1 MARRPETGSKDI
13 YIIAAIAL
21 VIVAA
26 LIFFLLRIVGHAE
39 KHVDTVKKTKVK
51 YSESLSWR
59 PDSAISED
67 KIKADFKNSRNQTAA
82 DYGDLNLTKNS
93 FVLISK
99 MPMLRDL
106 KLVRASFKEK
116 WLNILAD
123 MNLRY
128 LALHGT
134 PITDKS
140 IPILLRMKNLQSVE
154 LGDTEITDKGLEEL
168 SASKTINHLE
178 INLGRKI
185 TNKGIESLDKMTQLK
200 VLEFSGSKNITAACL
215 AALADL
221 KNLEQ
226 LSIKYLKVGSEDLD
240 ALKQFKKLTLL
251 DASECSLDDRALQG
265 IAEVKSLNILNING
279 SNITDDGIE
288 KLYGLKNLTIL
299 SMKDCPNV
307 SRKAVK
313 NLKKGLPGCHVY
325 HSRRSGLAKKLEQDN
340 VRMEL
345 LLLKDEA
352 RNELE
357 KKE

>member
-1 MARRPETGSKDI
+1 MARKPETGSKDI
-13 YIIAAIAL
+13 FIIAAIAL
-21 VIVAA
+21 VIVGA
-26 LIFFLLRIVGHAE
+26 LIFVLLRIVGHAE

-106 KLVRASFKEK
+106 KLIRTNFKEK

-140 IPILLRMKNLQSVE
+140 IPILLKMKNLESVE

-185 TNKGIESLDKMTQLK
+185 TNRGIESLDKMTQLK
-200 VLEFSGSKNITAACL
+200 VLEFSGSKNVTAACL
-215 AALADL
+215 AGLSNL
-221 KNLEQ
+221 KDLEQ
-226 LSIKYLKVGSEDLD
+226 LSIKYLTVGSEDLD
-240 ALKQFKKLTLL
+240 ALKQFKKLILL

-265 IAEVKSLNILNING
+265 IAAVKSLNVLNING

-288 KLYGLKNLTIL
+288 KLSGLKSLSLL

-307 SRKAVK
+307 SEKAAEK
-313 NLKKGLPGCHVY
+313 LKKRLPGCHIV
-325 HSRRSGLAKKLEQDN
+325 HTKRSGFANKLKQDN

-352 RNELE
+352 KNELE
-357 KKE
+357 KMK